1 MPTVQVIV
9 VVRSRT
15 RVMSLYD
22 QKSVLVDFVQCITT
36 LRSHFR
42 VNYGHGGP
50 VRNRFAEREAKE
62 LEELIAQ
69 LDRTHF
75 S

>member
-1 MPTVQVIV
+1 MPTVQVDWGGE
-9 VVRSRT
+9 
-15 RVMSLYD
+15 LYD
-22 QKSVLVDFVQCITT
+22 QQSVLVNFVHCTFITN

-42 VNYGHGGP
+42 VSYGREGP
-50 VRNRFAEREAKE
+50 LRNRFAEREAKE
-62 LEELIAQ
+62 LDELIAQ